1 MNTLPRPAASID
13 HLAVPGDDVT
23 ALAVRRFKA
32 LADPTR
38 LRMLT
43 MLAGSDE
50 ALCVCHFTEHFD
62 LEQPTISHHLRVL
75 REAGLVVS
83 KREGSWVYSAL
94 HSTARE
100 WVRATLAALPR
111 EP

>member
-1 MNTLPRPAASID
+1 LPR
-13 HLAVPGDDVT
+13 
-23 ALAVRRFKA
+23 
-32 LADPTR
+32 
-38 LRMLT
+38 
-43 MLAGSDE
+43 DE

-83 KREGSWVYSAL
+83 KREGSWVYYVL
-94 HSTARE
+94 HPAARD